1 MPPRT
6 LTLCRLAAAALL
18 TVASRG
24 LAQTAGSSPF
34 MPPQAVTAQAT
45 QGAPIEYRGH
55 IDTSEGVLYRV
66 YDPSLKAGAYLK
78 LNERDPNLDVVV
90 KSHDADREMLTIEH
104 HGRPLTLELRVA
116 KIVSAG
122 APQMMMPMPQP
133 QQPNVSPAVIQSVVV
148 NPTPAEEQK
157 RLEAVAAEVQRRRA
171 LREQAQ
177 QQINPGA
184 VPQVAMPQPQQPV
197 QQPQQAQRPMQNNPN
212 MQRGR
217 QPGRPQ

>member
-6 LTLCRLAAAALL
+6 LTLCRLAAAVVV

-24 LAQTAGSSPF
+24 LAQTAGNSPF
-34 MPPQAVTAQAT
+34 LPPQAAIAQAT

-55 IDTSEGVLYRV
+55 IDTPEGVLYRV
-66 YDPSLKAGAYLK
+66 VDPSLKTGAYLK
-78 LNERDPNLDVVV
+78 INERDPNLDVVI
-90 KSHDADREMLTIEH
+90 KSHDADREMLTVEH

-122 APQMMMPMPQP
+122 APQMMMPMPPP
-133 QQPNVSPAVIQSVVV
+133 QQINVAPAVIQSVVV

-177 QQINPGA
+177 QQINQGVAPQVA
-184 VPQVAMPQPQQPV
+184 VPQQQPV
-197 QQPQQAQRPMQNNPN
+197 QQPQQVQRPMQNNPN
-212 MQRGR
+212 LQRGR